1 MGAVWLRANAPMGP
15 VCRTQAQKLSVVM
28 SFVVAIAMLQSTFL
42 ILIGCTNVTSA
53 TSLLHPPQAYHE
65 SGGLVKQRSLRL

>member
-42 ILIGCTNVTSA
+42 ILTGCTNSIR
-53 TSLLHPPQAYHE
+53 SYLLHALQGYH
-65 SGGLVKQRSLRL
+65 GRRTLVKRALLRL

>member
-28 SFVVAIAMLQSTFL
+28 SFVALAMLQSTFL
-42 ILIGCTNVTSA
+42 ILIGCTNIASA
-53 TSLLHPPQAYHE
+53 VLLHSSQGYHDTCK
-65 SGGLVKQRSLRL
+65 LVKQPSLRL